1 MADQPASEQADPG
14 APQPEVSRPHD
25 KYFQKVFS
33 DTEDAAS
40 LLRSCVPPALGRT
53 LRWSTLTHL
62 PGRFVSDAWHD
73 SEADL
78 LFSVEREGSDD
89 VPVLLYVLLEHQ
101 STPDRWM
108 PLRMLN
114 YCTQVWVA
122 WQYGHQQA
130 ERLPL
135 IVPLV
140 FYQGGE
146 RWEYVRE
153 FAELVAD
160 AEDWRWVPRFEHLLI
175 DQTEQSPDSV
185 SGSVGA
191 RLLQILMMAKFR
203 EAAGELLERATRM
216 MRELYRSKGF
226 AAVARHV
233 EYVLATQP
241 EEHRKYFAGALRR
254 NVPGRGGDLMNYVEE
269 LIEQGRQE
277 GRQKGRQEGQVR
289 TIEGFLRQDL
299 PWSAIEAATGI
310 DEAAF
315 RRLKQQLDTADGG
328 ARRQPD

>member
-40 LLRSCVPPALGRT
+40 LLRSCVPPALGRA

-62 PGRFVSDAWHD
+62 PGRFVSDDWRD

-78 LFSVEREGSDD
+78 LFSVEREGGDD

-122 WQYGHQQA
+122 WQHGHQQA

-140 FYQGGE
+140 FYQGAE
-146 RWEYVRE
+146 RWEH
-153 FAELVAD
+153 EL
-160 AEDWRWVPRFEHLLI
+160 R
-175 DQTEQSPDSV
+175 
-185 SGSVGA
+185 
-191 RLLQILMMAKFR
+191 
-203 EAAGELLERATRM
+203 
-216 MRELYRSKGF
+216 
-226 AAVARHV
+226 
-233 EYVLATQP
+233 
-241 EEHRKYFAGALRR
+241 
-254 NVPGRGGDLMNYVEE
+254 
-269 LIEQGRQE
+269 
-277 GRQKGRQEGQVR
+277 
-289 TIEGFLRQDL
+289 
-299 PWSAIEAATGI
+299 
-310 DEAAF
+310 
-315 RRLKQQLDTADGG
+315 
-328 ARRQPD
+328 